1 MLSAKAFTELPGIAG
16 GVGIQ
21 KRKDTRMATP
31 HKDNKIRSA
40 HYQIKGWDMS

>member
-1 MLSAKAFTELPGIAG
+1 MGDRWMDQRCDSGGAK
-16 GVGIQ
+16 
-21 KRKDTRMATP
+21 MATP